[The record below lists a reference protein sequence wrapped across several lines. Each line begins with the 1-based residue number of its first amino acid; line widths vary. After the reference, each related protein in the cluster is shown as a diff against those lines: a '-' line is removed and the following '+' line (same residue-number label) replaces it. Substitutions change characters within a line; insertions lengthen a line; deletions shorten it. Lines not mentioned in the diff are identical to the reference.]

1 MSRAPLPTFF
11 VSHGG
16 GPWPWMEGDRGG
28 AHEQLAA
35 SLRAIPARIGERP
48 EAVLMVSAHWEAPEF
63 TVMTAERP
71 GMLYDYG
78 GFPEH
83 TYEVRYPAPGAPALA
98 ERVRALLSAAG
109 IESREDVGRGFDHGL
124 FAPMAV
130 IFPEADV
137 PVLQLSLR
145 RGLDPQAHLALGR
158 ALAPL
163 REERIAIVGSG
174 LSFHNLRAFGPQAKA
189 PSAAFDAWLDGVLR
203 LPPGERA
210 QALVAWEQAPAARLA
225 HPREEHLLP
234 LMVAVGAAWGEP
246 ATRIYHQDDFFGG
259 ITVSSYQFGGER
271 GLASA

>member
-1 MSRAPLPTFF
+1 MSTRSLPTFF

-16 GPWPWMEGDRGG
+16 GPWPWMDGDMGR

-35 SLRAIPARIGERP
+35 SLRGIPARLGARP
-48 EAVLMVSAHWEAPEF
+48 AAVLMISAHWEAPEF
-63 TVMTAERP
+63 TVMTAAQP

-83 TYEVRYPAPGAPALA
+83 TYHVRYPAPGAPAVA
-98 ERVRALLSAAG
+98 AHARELLGAAG
-109 IESREDVGRGFDHGL
+109 IAVREDAERGFDHGL

-145 RGLDPQAHLALGR
+145 RGLDPRAHLALGR
-158 ALAPL
+158 ALGPL
-163 REERIAIVGSG
+163 RSEGVAIIGSG

-189 PSAAFDAWLDGVLR
+189 PSAAFDAWLDG
-203 LPPGERA
+203 
-210 QALVAWEQAPAARLA
+210 ALTLLDAEQRSDALADWEQAPAARLA

-234 LMVAVGAAWGEP
+234 LMVAVGAAEREA

-259 ITVSSYQFGGER
+259 ITVSSYMFGQQ
-271 GLASA
+271 

>member
-1 MSRAPLPTFF
+1 MSTRPLPTFF

-16 GPWPWMEGDRGG
+16 GPWPWMDGDMGR
-28 AHEQLAA
+28 AHAQLAA
-35 SLRAIPARIGERP
+35 SLRDIPGRLGARP
-48 EAVLMVSAHWEAPEF
+48 AAVLMVSAHWEAPEF
-63 TVMTAERP
+63 TVMTAAQP

-83 TYEVRYPAPGAPALA
+83 TYHVRYPAPGAPAVA
-98 ERVRALLSAAG
+98 ARVRALLDAAG
-109 IESREDVGRGFDHGL
+109 IAVREDAERGFDHGL

-145 RGLDPQAHLALGR
+145 RGLDPRAHLDLGR

-163 REERIAIVGSG
+163 RAEGVAIIGSG
-174 LSFHNLRAFGPQAKA
+174 LSFHNLRAFGPQARA
-189 PSAAFDAWLDGVLR
+189 PSAAFDAWLDGALT
-203 LPPGERA
+203 LLHGGQRA
-210 QALVAWEQAPAARLA
+210 DALAGWEQAPAARVA

-234 LMVAVGAAWGEP
+234 LMVAVGAAEHEP

-259 ITVSSYQFGGER
+259 ITVSSYMFGP
-271 GLASA
+271 A

>member
-1 MSRAPLPTFF
+1 MSTRPTPTFF

-16 GPWPWMEGDRGG
+16 GPWPWIEGDMGR

-35 SLRAIPARIGERP
+35 SLRSLPARIGERP
-48 EAVLMVSAHWEAPEF
+48 QAVLMVSAHWEAPEF
-63 TVMTAERP
+63 TVMTAPRP

-83 TYEVRYPAPGAPALA
+83 TYHVRYPAPGAPGVAA
-98 ERVRALLSAAG
+98 RVRGLLAAAG
-109 IESREDVGRGFDHGL
+109 IASAEDATRGFDHGL

-145 RGLDPQAHLALGR
+145 RGLDPRAHLALGR

-163 REERIAIVGSG
+163 REEGVVIVGSG
-174 LSFHNLRAFGPQAKA
+174 LSFHNLRAFGPQART
-189 PSAAFDAWLDGVLR
+189 PSAAFDAWLDAALR
-203 LPPGERA
+203 RPPEERT
-210 QALVAWEQAPAARLA
+210 QALIAWEEAPAARLA

-234 LMVAVGAAWGEP
+234 LMVAVGAAEHER

-259 ITVSSYQFGGER
+259 ITVSSYQFGDG
-271 GLASA
+271 A